1 MDIELEEEAD
11 VTVLLT
17 ADLAEDEDESE
28 LVLVGLLVLGVELV
42 QLSSMTSCESI
53 LISLVLQ
60 SSCEEC
66 EKDNVMGSLSV
77 VGISGLRSPV
87 NHILRQKKNYYLQ
100 FFYR

>member
-17 ADLAEDEDESE
+17 ADLAEDESE

-87 NHILRQKKNYYLQ
+87 NHTLREKKFL
-100 FFYR
+100 FAIFL

>member
-1 MDIELEEEAD
+1 MDIELEVEAD
-11 VTVLLT
+11 MILLLT
-17 ADLAEDEDESE
+17 ADLAEDESE

-66 EKDNVMGSLSV
+66 EKDNVIGSLSV

-87 NHILRQKKNYYLQ
+87 NHTLRHKKIYYLQ